1 MIGTI
6 ILWCYWPSF
15 NASVGDETS
24 RNVAMMNTYL
34 SMLGSALGVYITS
47 LASSHWSKLTMSHIQ
62 NATLAG
68 GTAISACASM
78 PVNPFGA
85 LLIGCVGGIVST
97 LGFKY
102 SQVRQNQG
110 FMDLNQSDF
119 QFLAGIG
126 EIYCR
131 YGWCDQSSWIPSCYF
146 NAWNSFCLPLW
157 LSHC

>member
-47 LASSHWSKLTMSHIQ
+47 LASSDESKLTMSHIQ

-85 LLIGCVGGIVST
+85 LLIGCTGGIVST

-102 SQVRQNQG
+102 SQVHSKLTIGSRQ
-110 FMDLNQSDF
+110 
-119 QFLAGIG
+119 
-126 EIYCR
+126 
-131 YGWCDQSSWIPSCYF
+131 
-146 NAWNSFCLPLW
+146 
-157 LSHC
+157 

>member
-15 NASVGDETS
+15 NASVGDDTS

-47 LASSHWSKLTMSHIQ
+47 LASSDESKLTMSHIQ

-85 LLIGCVGGIVST
+85 LLIGFTGGIVST

-102 SQVRQNQG
+102 SQVRRN
-110 FMDLNQSDF
+110 
-119 QFLAGIG
+119 
-126 EIYCR
+126 
-131 YGWCDQSSWIPSCYF
+131 
-146 NAWNSFCLPLW
+146 
-157 LSHC
+157 LSKLG